1 LLVSKVMTLKPW
13 TPQLIQDSGGNKI
26 VVRGPDKK

>member
-1 LLVSKVMTLKPW
+1 LKPW